1 MDAET
6 ISMFPGLEIEELN
19 YVAGLVKNLDPDKK
33 RAFASLYISK
43 RKDAQMILLLALV
56 GFLGFAGLHRFITNQ
71 IGMGILY
78 IFTAGLCF
86 IGTIVD
92 LVNYRSLTF
101 EYNQKMAQETLAIVN
116 M

>member
-1 MDAET
+1 MDSET
-6 ISMFPGLEIEELN
+6 INMFPGLEMEELN
-19 YVAGLVKNLDPDKK
+19 YVAGLIKELDPDKK
-33 RAFASLYISK
+33 RAFASLYIAK

-56 GFLGFAGLHRFITNQ
+56 GFLGFAGLHRFIINQ

-78 IFTAGLCF
+78 LFTGGLCM

-92 LVNYRSLTF
+92 LVNYRSLAF
-101 EYNQKMAQETLAIVN
+101 EYNQKMANEAFSVVN